1 MPQSWNSPGLQE
13 RHQDHYEQRKV
24 PLQQSSLRTSVAETV
39 SLQTDSKKENPWSK
53 TFEGKKK
60 EIMVP
65 PNLQQSSWSLIS
77 HWDFNSLLTPASQQQ
92 NATDAFNLSQ
102 VSGVRTRPF
111 LYVRILK
118 QTLVTLVTYRSNK
131 DALSLTDVTLN
142 YTVYQDIYNSLSSHW
157 AKTIGYLFSTH
168 FNMVLT
174 SSNHKQ
180 ESGITL

>member
-13 RHQDHYEQRKV
+13 WHQDHYEQRRV
-24 PLQQSSLRTSVAETV
+24 PLQQSSLRTSVAETI

-53 TFEGKKK
+53 TFEEKKK
-60 EIMVP
+60 IMVP
-65 PNLQQSSWSLIS
+65 PNLQQSSQSPIS
-77 HWDFNSLLTPASQQQ
+77 HWGFISLLTPASQQQ
-92 NATDAFNLSQ
+92 NAAGAFNLPQ
-102 VSGVRTRPF
+102 VSGISTRPF
-111 LYVRILK
+111 LYLRVLK

-142 YTVYQDIYNSLSSHW
+142 YTVYQDIYNTLSSHW

>member
-1 MPQSWNSPGLQE
+1 MPQGWNSPGLQE

-53 TFEGKKK
+53 TSEEKK
-60 EIMVP
+60 IMAP
-65 PNLQQSSWSLIS
+65 PNLQQSSWSPVS
-77 HWDFNSLLTPASQQQ
+77 HWDFISLLTPASQQQ
-92 NATDAFNLSQ
+92 KAADAFSLSH
-102 VSGVRTRPF
+102 VSGIRTWPF
-111 LYVRILK
+111 LYLRILK
-118 QTLVTLVTYRSNK
+118 QTLVTLVTYLSNK

-157 AKTIGYLFSTH
+157 AKTIGYLFPTH

>member
-13 RHQDHYEQRKV
+13 WHQDHYEQRKV
-24 PLQQSSLRTSVAETV
+24 PLQQSSLRTSVAETI

-53 TFEGKKK
+53 TPEGKRK
-60 EIMVP
+60 ILVP
-65 PNLQQSSWSLIS
+65 PNLQQSLWSPVS
-77 HWDFNSLLTPASQQQ
+77 HWGFISLLTPALQQQ

-102 VSGVRTRPF
+102 VRGIRTRPF
-111 LYVRILK
+111 LYLRILK
-118 QTLVTLVTYRSNK
+118 QTLVTLVTYHSNK

-174 SSNHKQ
+174 SNNHKQ